1 MVVAICLVIYYIA
14 RDKFT
19 FPSFELLFLLFVFYV
34 VFRDWRFRHLPGGK
48 VKRGEKSMGYLYL
61 ADGITSV
68 IMMQIIS
75 VSDSL
80 KGYKVNISVINLS
93 LLLYMFFFNGWF
105 RNKVIGV
112 IIKSKEKEEGGN
124 NFHDKLKFSN

>member
-1 MVVAICLVIYYIA
+1 MIS
-14 RDKFT
+14 DKFT
-19 FPSFELLFLLFVFYV
+19 FPFFESVFLIFFIYV
-34 VFRDWRFRHLPGGK
+34 ILKDWWFRHAPGGK

-61 ADGITSV
+61 TYGITSV

-80 KGYKVNISVINLS
+80 KSYKVIISVVNLS

-105 RNKVIGV
+105 RNKVIRI
-112 IIKSKEKEEGGN
+112 IIKSTEMEEGGKP
-124 NFHDKLKFSN
+124 FHEKIKLS